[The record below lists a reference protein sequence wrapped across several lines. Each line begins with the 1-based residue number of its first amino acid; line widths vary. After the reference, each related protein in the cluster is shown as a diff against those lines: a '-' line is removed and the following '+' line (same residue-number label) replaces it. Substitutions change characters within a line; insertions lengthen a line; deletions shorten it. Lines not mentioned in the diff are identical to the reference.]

1 MQTRK
6 GMGNSHADLLSGF
19 DWNSVDTVVDI
30 GGGHGTTS
38 MDIVKNTVST
48 RCVVQDLPNVI
59 EGAKEPV
66 SPELDNRISFMGHDF
81 FMEQPVKEADV
92 YFFRWILHD
101 WSDDR
106 ASLILRNLIPA
117 LKPGANIV
125 LQEMIMPEPGTMPFF
140 HEKNLR

>member
-1 MQTRK
+1 
-6 GMGNSHADLLSGF
+6 
-19 DWNSVDTVVDI
+19 
-30 GGGHGTTS
+30 
-38 MDIVKNTVST
+38 
-48 RCVVQDLPNVI
+48 
-59 EGAKEPV
+59 
-66 SPELDNRISFMGHDF
+66 
-81 FMEQPVKEADV
+81 VKEADV

-125 LQEMIMPEPGTMPFF
+125 LKEMIMPEPGTMPFF